1 MNETSARE
9 VVVTALGDV
18 APEIDVDTLDPGTS
32 LRNGAD
38 LDSMDFLAYVA
49 AVSDALGVDI
59 PEDDYDRL
67 DTLTGA
73 VAYVVEVSPG

>member
-1 MNETSARE
+1 MSG
-9 VVVTALGDV
+9 VVVFDLAAFRV
-18 APEIDVDTLDPGTS
+18 RYPE
-32 LRNGAD
+32 
-38 LDSMDFLAYVA
+38 FA